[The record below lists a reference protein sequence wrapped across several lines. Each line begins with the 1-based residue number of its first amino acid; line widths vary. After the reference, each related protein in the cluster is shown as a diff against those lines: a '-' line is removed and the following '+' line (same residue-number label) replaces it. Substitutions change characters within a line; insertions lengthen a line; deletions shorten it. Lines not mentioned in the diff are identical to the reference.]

1 MNFIILGVKG
11 IVSPCRVRDS
21 VPKIFYIF
29 ALISLLGLAAC
40 TPQQPSVPTSDAILT
55 DGNLPKRLA
64 TVDLVAVSALDAAPQ
79 LESEDQASDFASSA
93 VPQASLTPIQVPTG
107 AALIGV
113 ESPTPYVGVFAG
125 EGVNLNPPTAIISTQ
140 APTQAAS
147 LPNLD
152 ARNCEIEVAAAFAN
166 ARTLNPGL
174 QRFGCPLAPE
184 IGTALAA
191 QNFER
196 GRMFWRDTRQIIIM
210 SEAGQF
216 WRVNDTWTD
225 DQAASDPALVPPEGA
240 LQPMRGFGLVWR
252 QNPEL
257 QNSLGWA
264 LGPEFVIASIWQE
277 FEGGTLFL
285 GESSHIYA
293 IPQGTNGQY
302 AGGFPQ

>member
-1 MNFIILGVKG
+1 MNFLILWVKG
-11 IVSPCRVRDS
+11 TPSPCWVGDS
-21 VPKIFYIF
+21 VPKIFYLF
-29 ALISLLGLAAC
+29 GLIVLITLVAC

-64 TVDLVAVSALDAAPQ
+64 TVDLVAVAALDTAAE
-79 LESEDQASDFASSA
+79 LADQASDNPHTEAS
-93 VPQASLTPIQVPTG
+93 PQASLTPIQVPTG

-125 EGVNLNPPTAIISTQ
+125 EGVNLNPPTAIIPTQ
-140 APTQAAS
+140 APAQVAS
-147 LPNLD
+147 LPNLQ
-152 ARNCEIEVAAAFAN
+152 AGNCEIEVAAAFAN

-196 GRMFWRDTRQIIIM
+196 GRMFWRDTRQIIALG
-210 SEAGQF
+210 EAGQF

-225 DQAASDPALVPPEGA
+225 DQATDDPALVPPDGLA
-240 LQPMRGFGLVWR
+240 QPVRGFGLVWR
-252 QNPEL
+252 QNAAIQEG
-257 QNSLGWA
+257 LGWA
-264 LGPEFVIASIWQE
+264 QGPEYVIASIWQE

-285 GESSHIYA
+285 GESSLIYA